1 MKKIVFCLSLLMF
14 VISVVR
20 AAETDEL
27 VRIRQNY
34 VRSLLPSGGE
44 QEDLV
49 RYLQQITPESEMS
62 DQVVME
68 LHQLYPFDL
77 KKIQRYLSSLKAD
90 GTWPDINYDDKKRS
104 GWEPKMHAERILE
117 LAKLYRSDK
126 TEYKGSSEV
135 SKVIHAALNYWFTAK
150 PVCLNWW
157 YNQIGIPKT
166 MGAAFILLEDEFA
179 PE

>member
-49 RYLQQITPESEMS
+49 RYLQQITPLYVGDGEPGSKAEGAGIAESAGE
-62 DQVVME
+62 
-68 LHQLYPFDL
+68 
-77 KKIQRYLSSLKAD
+77 
-90 GTWPDINYDDKKRS
+90 
-104 GWEPKMHAERILE
+104 
-117 LAKLYRSDK
+117 
-126 TEYKGSSEV
+126 EV
-135 SKVIHAALNYWFTAK
+135 GRV
-150 PVCLNWW
+150 
-157 YNQIGIPKT
+157 
-166 MGAAFILLEDEFA
+166 
-179 PE
+179 

>member
-90 GTWPDINYDDKKRS
+90 GTWPDINMMIRNVRDGNPRCMPSAYWNLPNFTVRT
-104 GWEPKMHAERILE
+104 RRNI
-117 LAKLYRSDK
+117 
-126 TEYKGSSEV
+126 
-135 SKVIHAALNYWFTAK
+135 KVRQKYQK
-150 PVCLNWW
+150 
-157 YNQIGIPKT
+157 
-166 MGAAFILLEDEFA
+166 
-179 PE
+179 

>member
-1 MKKIVFCLSLLMF
+1 MSY
-14 VISVVR
+14 R

-104 GWEPKMHAERILE
+104 GWEPKMH
-117 LAKLYRSDK
+117 
-126 TEYKGSSEV
+126 
-135 SKVIHAALNYWFTAK
+135 
-150 PVCLNWW
+150 
-157 YNQIGIPKT
+157 IGTCQTLPFGQDGI
-166 MGAAFILLEDEFA
+166 
-179 PE
+179 

>member
-1 MKKIVFCLSLLMF
+1 MSYRLF
-14 VISVVR
+14 VQLRRMNLCVSGK
-20 AAETDEL
+20 
-27 VRIRQNY
+27 NY

-135 SKVIHAALNYWFTAK
+135 SKVIHTALNYWIYRKA
-150 PVCLNWW
+150 CL
-157 YNQIGIPKT
+157 
-166 MGAAFILLEDEFA
+166 
-179 PE
+179 PELVV

>member
-135 SKVIHAALNYWFTAK
+135 SKVIHTALNYWFTAK
-150 PVCLNWW
+150 P
-157 YNQIGIPKT
+157 GI
-166 MGAAFILLEDEFA
+166 IR
-179 PE
+179 